1 MKAAQKPVTSD
12 CFWKLVLGTVV
23 MLAFG
28 YAGETGL
35 LEAWVDF
42 FFGMAGWGYTVFFML
57 QAQTVSN
64 HWKTSLLV
72 GSLVTLVEAVHYMY
86 MLEYWVQIHKPPI
99 VYRYVDV
106 ENLFI
111 TP

>member
-1 MKAAQKPVTSD
+1 
-12 CFWKLVLGTVV
+12 

-35 LEAWVDF
+35 LEAWVGF

-64 HWKTSLLV
+64 HCKTSLRSEDHAQGLSGYRRLFV
-72 GSLVTLVEAVHYMY
+72 GVQASQGTSCPTVTRLGAT
-86 MLEYWVQIHKPPI
+86 QGP
-99 VYRYVDV
+99 
-106 ENLFI
+106 
-111 TP
+111 